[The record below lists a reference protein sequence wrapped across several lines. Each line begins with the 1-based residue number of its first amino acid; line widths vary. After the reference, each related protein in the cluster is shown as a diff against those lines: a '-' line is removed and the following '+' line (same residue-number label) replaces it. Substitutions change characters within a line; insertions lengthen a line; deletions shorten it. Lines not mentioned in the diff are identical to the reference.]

1 MLDSTSPA
9 TNSNCVC
16 PYPCVRGLIGFL
28 FRDSSR
34 AASNADIEACG
45 CTIVDTSFVSSLRVG
60 GADVERE
67 LANESNW
74 ANGSSPAA
82 ADPGYPRI
90 KVLVDEIPT
99 NERPRSTKSRREEGA
114 STYCDDGEIVEYV
127 VGCGG
132 RAIRAS
138 RNNAEVVT
146 KSRKRYN
153 MDVLLRAM
161 IRWNQQGIQIYERVG
176 CVGIWSPNS
185 IDDQRMYTRYV
196 RRQHRFGSCCF
207 CWTVLTV
214 VWIEDVFT
222 SYPRLSKENHRLNDT
237 NPLLNAIERLAT

>member
-138 RNNAEVVT
+138 RMP
-146 KSRKRYN
+146 KLSRK
-153 MDVLLRAM
+153 AEK
-161 IRWNQQGIQIYERVG
+161 GITWMCYYEPWSAEINRV
-176 CVGIWSPNS
+176 SK
-185 IDDQRMYTRYV
+185 YTRGLVVSAYDHQTLLMINVCIPDMYV
-196 RRQHRFGSCCF
+196 DNIDSAVAASAELCLR
-207 CWTVLTV
+207 
-214 VWIEDVFT
+214 
-222 SYPRLSKENHRLNDT
+222 
-237 NPLLNAIERLAT
+237 